1 MENENKKY
9 SPYPDKEDKINEL
22 KEKIE
27 YQTEQ
32 KKSTVQKILDKYHTK
47 GSMSTSM
54 RMPVESNSIYLSER
68 VPFCEEKIEK
78 DKISPDINFQKKNQ
92 DKKTFPDVRNKFL
105 FDNF

>member
-78 DKISPDINFQKKNQ
+78 DKILARKSSY
-92 DKKTFPDVRNKFL
+92 KTTDEIILLENTIR
-105 FDNF
+105 